1 MGDGM
6 KHGKRPTV
14 AQRKYIQS
22 SRLNPENWLVVKD
35 TPEEFVIRHRLSDK
49 EKRLPRRER

>member
-1 MGDGM
+1 M

-22 SRLNPENWLVVKD
+22 FRLNAENWLVVKD
-35 TPEEFVIRHRLSDK
+35 SPEEFVIVHRLSAQETK
-49 EKRLPRRER
+49 LPRRER

>member
-1 MGDGM
+1 M

-22 SRLNPENWLVVKD
+22 FRLNAENWLVVRD
-35 TPEEFVIRHRLSDK
+35 NNEAFVIRHRLSDK
-49 EKRLPRRER
+49 EKILPRRDR

>member
-1 MGDGM
+1 M

-22 SRLNPENWLVVKD
+22 FLLDPENWLVVRD
-35 TPEEFVIRHRLSDK
+35 NNTEFVIRHRLSDK
-49 EKRLPRRER
+49 EKSLPRRER

>member
-1 MGDGM
+1 M

-22 SRLNPENWLVVKD
+22 FRLNPANWLVVRD
-35 TPEEFVIRHRLSDK
+35 NNEEFVIRHRLSDK
-49 EKRLPRRER
+49 EKKLPRRER